1 MKISSRGFTLIEIAL
16 VLVIVSLVLGAGLSV
31 LRIQQENAKISATKE
46 KQQGIR
52 TALISFIARNNR
64 LPCPAVAT
72 LASGAAGY
80 GAEAATPGTCTGTTI
95 ITGGANG
102 NARGVVPWVALGVA
116 DEATTDGYGRRFTYQ
131 VRLTATNLNNTT
143 LSGMTG
149 NINVHSAVPVAAGN
163 QINPNDRA
171 VAILISHGRNG
182 NGAWN
187 VGSGVQMVLPAG
199 AEETENTDADRDFA
213 QVAWSDS
220 AANPFDDILLWIPP
234 QDLLT
239 PLQNSGSLKT
249 VQGTLNERAS
259 VIKNALL
266 GYISG
271 DNADPDG
278 ISTGPPPAPGY
289 RADWRRLPFADRAT
303 GGVCTGIANN
313 GAADPDCTQGNIPW
327 GTLGIAQTTATDPWG
342 QFFRYTVTVD
352 LAGAGTEP
360 GGTGGMMLNS
370 PAAATVAYTLVSAGA
385 DSTFGSADDVT
396 LLSIS
401 VGELRGTLN
410 NAGVPVDP

>member
-1 MKISSRGFTLIEIAL
+1 MARQTPNSLLNSLKGKIWIATSALAFFVCTFGLISYL
-16 VLVIVSLVLGAGLSV
+16 IVSFVVNDTFYAIFLPFLLLALTVMAFGWWLSNEVVHPIEKVSLLAKSMERSALTSLPKTSGSTETDDLLEMLHRNSQQIQKLVNLM
-31 LRIQQENAKISATKE
+31 
-46 KQQGIR
+46 
-52 TALISFIARNNR
+52 
-64 LPCPAVAT
+64 
-72 LASGAAGY
+72 
-80 GAEAATPGTCTGTTI
+80 
-95 ITGGANG
+95 
-102 NARGVVPWVALGVA
+102 
-116 DEATTDGYGRRFTYQ
+116 DE
-131 VRLTATNLNNTT
+131 V
-143 LSGMTG
+143 S
-149 NINVHSAVPVAAGN
+149 AGN
-163 QINPNDRA
+163 TD
-171 VAILISHGRNG
+171 VA
-182 NGAWN
+182 
-187 VGSGVQMVLPAG
+187 
-199 AEETENTDADRDFA
+199 
-213 QVAWSDS
+213 
-220 AANPFDDILLWIPP
+220 
-234 QDLLT
+234 LT